1 MEKIN
6 QKINNFINS
15 LDSQKLNNGILVA
28 CSGGRDS
35 MVLLDVLV
43 KTLPGMR
50 IGVLYVNHNLR
61 GDDSVA
67 EESFVKKVITEKYKL
82 IGKNL
87 ILRSFIIV
95 IKVKK

>member
-6 QKINNFINS
+6 QKINNFFNS
-15 LDSQKLNNGILVA
+15 LEYQKLNKGILVA

-43 KTLPGMR
+43 KILPGKR

-61 GDDSVA
+61 GEDSV
-67 EESFVKKVITEKYKL
+67 EEEAFVKKTIIEKY
-82 IGKNL
+82 NL
-87 ILRSFIIV
+87 PLFIHSIDTV
-95 IKVKK
+95 E